1 MNGPTVKRQLAG
13 EADPCKM
20 KRMKGIVLR
29 EIGNV
34 QLEDSPEPKIEDP
47 RDAIVK
53 VTTAGI
59 CGSDLH
65 IIHGRDPGIRMGT
78 IMGHEFTGVI
88 AETGAESKGFS
99 AGDRVVS
106 PFTIN
111 CGECFYCLR
120 ELPARCI
127 HSQGFGFVT
136 EAGSGLQGAQC
147 EFVRVPMASSTLMK
161 IPTTITDEEILFL
174 GDIFSTAY
182 SCAENAAIRKGDA
195 VVIIGCGPVGLL
207 CIQSARLFEPSLIF
221 ALDTVDYRLEKARS
235 FGAIGLRPDHPHLA
249 DQVLQ
254 STDGRGADA
263 VLEAVGSTLALDLAL
278 RLIRPGAVISIAGY
292 HTEHSYSLPIQYA
305 YTKNLTL
312 KIGRCNAGH
321 YMRKLLPLVANKQV
335 PLTEIITHTLPLQEG
350 IRGYEIFSRRLE
362 SAIKVLLKPS

>member
-1 MNGPTVKRQLAG
+1 MET
-13 EADPCKM
+13 M
-20 KRMKGIVLR
+20 KAIVLR
-29 EIGNV
+29 EIGAV
-34 QLEDSPEPKIEDP
+34 QLEDAAEPRVEDP
-47 RDAIVK
+47 GDAVVRI
-53 VTTAGI
+53 TTAGI

-88 AETGAESKGFS
+88 AETGAEVKDLLP
-99 AGDRVVS
+99 GDRVVA
-106 PFTIN
+106 PFTTN

-127 HSQGFGFVT
+127 RSQGFGFIT
-136 EAGSGLQGAQC
+136 ESGSGLHGAQS
-147 EFVRVPMASSTLMK
+147 EYVRVPLASSTLMK
-161 IPTTITDEEILFL
+161 IPAEITDEEILFL

-182 SCAENAAIRKGDA
+182 SCAENAAIQKGDV

-207 CIQSARLFEPSLIF
+207 CVQSARLFEPSVIF

-235 FGAIGLRPDHPHLA
+235 FGAIALRPDHPHLA

-254 STDGRGADA
+254 ATEGRGADA

-278 RLIRPGAVISIAGY
+278 RLVRPGAVISIAGY
-292 HTEHSYSLPIQYA
+292 HTENSYSLPIQYA

-321 YMRKLLPLVANKQV
+321 YMRKLLPAVMKKQL
-335 PLTEIITHTLPLQEG
+335 PLTEIITHSLPLREG
-350 IRGYEIFSRRLE
+350 VRGYEIFSRRLE
-362 SAIKVLLKPS
+362 SAIKVVLKP